1 VLPYWKKVFD
11 AVKVFK
17 DQELL
22 SRGNADASERHC
34 EYYHTMYC
42 LVEDEIQ
49 KVMCSSKKMFQY
61 QFCSF

>member
-1 VLPYWKKVFD
+1 VFD

-17 DQELL
+17 DKELL
-22 SRGNADASERHC
+22 ILGNADASERHC

>member
-1 VLPYWKKVFD
+1 MFD

-49 KVMCSSKKMFQY
+49 KVMCSSKNMFQY
-61 QFCSF
+61 QLC

>member
-1 VLPYWKKVFD
+1 MFD

-22 SRGNADASERHC
+22 SHRGNADASERHC
-34 EYYHTMYC
+34 EYYHKMYC

-49 KVMCSSKKMFQY
+49 KVMCLSK
-61 QFCSF
+61 

>member
-1 VLPYWKKVFD
+1 MFD

-34 EYYHTMYC
+34 DEYYHTMYC

-49 KVMCSSKKMFQY
+49 KVMCLSK
-61 QFCSF
+61 